1 MRSQWF
7 WTGKQQ
13 DERAALSCTKPLKE
27 SFPFSSWCSLPLSAS
42 GHSPPLQET
51 LFRHEAPQ
59 RLFWAVPH
67 WWPVNQWSMS
77 SLLSWNSNT
86 FHWPGNPAIVL
97 TDDQILVLYP
107 NFQGIFGSPSFN
119 SPSVQF
125 LDTIYQDSLLFKHG
139 HFITLSFKKITW
151 KIIVLKCHSELFAS
165 CVR

>member
-7 WTGKQQ
+7 STGKQQ
-13 DERAALSCTKPLKE
+13 DESSLVLHKAPE
-27 SFPFSSWCSLPLSAS
+27 GVFPFLLLVLSPLERFRSFSSTAGDLVQAWSPTETFLGSATLVTCNPWAPCSHETQIPFIDLETQPLFLLMIRFSAS
-42 GHSPPLQET
+42 
-51 LFRHEAPQ
+51 
-59 RLFWAVPH
+59 
-67 WWPVNQWSMS
+67 
-77 SLLSWNSNT
+77 SN
-86 FHWPGNPAIVL
+86 
-97 TDDQILVLYP
+97 
-107 NFQGIFGSPSFN
+107 QGIFGSPSFN

>member
-13 DERAALSCTKPLKE
+13 DESSLVLHKAPE
-27 SFPFSSWCSLPLSAS
+27 GVFPFLLLVLSPLERFRSFSSTAGDLVQAWSPTETFLGSATLVTCKPVIHELLALMKLKYLSLTWKPSHCSYWWSDSSAS
-42 GHSPPLQET
+42 
-51 LFRHEAPQ
+51 
-59 RLFWAVPH
+59 
-67 WWPVNQWSMS
+67 
-77 SLLSWNSNT
+77 SN
-86 FHWPGNPAIVL
+86 
-97 TDDQILVLYP
+97 
-107 NFQGIFGSPSFN
+107 QGIFGSPSFN